1 MIAKALACGR
11 WAGNCEH
18 GVLQGAQ
25 FRAVP
30 AGNRLLAR
38 VTAAACAIQQLLGQ
52 DNAITAK
59 DQAGRLAQML
69 NRGLQ
74 SERSTQREDVTG

>member
-1 MIAKALACGR
+1 M
-11 WAGNCEH
+11 
-18 GVLQGAQ
+18 LQGAQ

-30 AGNRLLAR
+30 AGNRYLAR

-52 DNAITAK
+52 NNAITAK